1 MGSNAHSQQ
10 GEIPV
15 AGVSFAWVE
24 RALTLGQWVFR
35 GQRTAETWG
44 VAGTRKGQPRDPQ
57 PSNYTLGELPPDLV
71 GNSYRGCLWIRKQ
84 FLGELV
90 KS

>member
-57 PSNYTLGELPPDLV
+57 PSNYTLGELPPERAGYIV
-71 GNSYRGCLWIRKQ
+71 MTVSWSIVMKGAM
-84 FLGELV
+84 EH
-90 KS
+90 